1 MDFTN
6 NLDQM
11 YSTLLAEHT
20 RLLTEM
26 KNGDPEKFAQTSSL
40 ETQVSSLMKGVLR
53 IKNTLQ
59 KIKMKE

>member
-11 YSTLLAEHT
+11 YSNLLAEHT
-20 RLLTEM
+20 RLLSEM
-26 KNGDPEKFAQTSSL
+26 KNGDPDKFAQTSSL
-40 ETQVSSLMKGVLR
+40 ETQVSTLMKNVLKL
-53 IKNTLQ
+53 KNTIQ